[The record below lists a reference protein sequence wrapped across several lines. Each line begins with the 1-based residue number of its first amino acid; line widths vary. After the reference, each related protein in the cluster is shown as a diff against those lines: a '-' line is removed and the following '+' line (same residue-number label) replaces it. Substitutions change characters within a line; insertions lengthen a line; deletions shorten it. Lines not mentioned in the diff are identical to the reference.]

1 MTRIAQA
8 LKVIAEHRLE
18 AALGIVFA
26 LFLGLTFSHFQRAT
40 AAAPVFS
47 PPAMEE
53 IPAGPEGDAI
63 RHGYEIVVNTQQH
76 VKPYLGSTLSCRNC
90 HLDAGRVPYAGPF
103 VGVYTA
109 LPEYRARNA
118 KMNTIEIRINDC
130 FERSMNG
137 KPLPYDSGEMGAL
150 VSYMAWMSKG
160 IPAKTKIPE
169 RGFGSI
175 TLNRPGDPAKGK
187 SLFVAKCVSCHGAD
201 GHGTEVAPPL
211 WGPKSY
217 NKGAGITRISAAASF
232 IKRNMPPGQGGTLT
246 DEEAYDL
253 ATFVNSQP
261 RPEFPNRVNDWPTG
275 GKPDDM
281 GYWQEGSGRQE

>member
-1 MTRIAQA
+1 MSRIAQA
-8 LKVIAEHRLE
+8 LKGIAQHRSE
-18 AALGIVFA
+18 AALGIGFA
-26 LFLGLTFSHFQRAT
+26 LFLGLTCSHFQRAT
-40 AAAPVFS
+40 AAPSLFS

-63 RHGYEIVVNTQQH
+63 RRGYEIVVNTQQH
-76 VKPYLGSTLSCRNC
+76 VKPYLGNGLNCRSC
-90 HLDAGRVPYAGPF
+90 HLDAGRVPYTGPF

-109 LPEYRARNA
+109 LPEFRVRNA

-137 KPLPYDSGEMGAL
+137 RPLPYDSAEMGAL

-160 IPAKTKIPE
+160 IPAKTKMAE

-175 TLNRPGDPAKGK
+175 TPSRPGDPAKGK
-187 SLFVAKCVSCHGAD
+187 SLFAGKCASCHGAN
-201 GHGTEVAPPL
+201 GQGTEMGPPV
-211 WGPKSY
+211 WGPTSY
-217 NKGAGITRISAAASF
+217 NKGAGITRISTAASF
-232 IKRNMPPGQGGTLT
+232 IKRNMPMGQGGTLT

-253 ATFVNSQP
+253 ATFINSQP

-275 GKPDDM
+275 GKPADL
-281 GYWQEGSGRQE
+281 GY